1 MRLNELKDNQG
12 ATHRKKRIGR
22 GIGSGKGKTGGR
34 GVKGQK
40 SRSGVTIGGFEGGQ
54 MPIYM
59 RLPKRGFNAPN
70 SKTYQE
76 LSIANLNRA
85 LEAGKIDSKTEY
97 DGAALVEAG
106 VIRRVKDGVRLIG
119 SGKVNK
125 AVKLH
130 VSGASK
136 GAVAAVEA
144 AKGTVNILDEDTVYR
159 KKGEKQDRSGK
170 VSKADKKAAKAAA
183 APVEKPKAEKKKAAP
198 KKAAA
203 PKAEKAPAEKKAP
216 AKKAA
221 AKKDDGVSAYLEA
234 TQKFDADADNAV
246 VTKIEKY
253 LGASLKNKDAKYV
266 SCSDETELDTIV
278 KGFMKK
284 KMGIDDKD
292 AAMEKVK
299 AVCLEMKPVRMK
311 NRVTFYYLLAKNEGK
326 LGEF

>member
-1 MRLNELKDNQG
+1 M
-12 ATHRKKRIGR
+12 
-22 GIGSGKGKTGGR
+22 S
-34 GVKGQK
+34 
-40 SRSGVTIGGFEGGQ
+40 
-54 MPIYM
+54 
-59 RLPKRGFNAPN
+59 
-70 SKTYQE
+70 
-76 LSIANLNRA
+76 
-85 LEAGKIDSKTEY
+85 
-97 DGAALVEAG
+97 
-106 VIRRVKDGVRLIG
+106 
-119 SGKVNK
+119 K

-144 AKGTVNILDEDTVYR
+144 AKGSVTILDEGTVYR
-159 KKGEKQDRSGK
+159 GKGEKQDRSGK
-170 VSKADKKAAKAAA
+170 VSKADKKAAKASA
-183 APVEKPKAEKKKAAP
+183 APVAEKPKAEKKKAAP

-203 PKAEKAPAEKKAP
+203 PKAEKAPA
-216 AKKAA
+216 KKAA
-221 AKKDDGVSAYLEA
+221 AKKDDDVSAYLEA

-284 KMGIDDKD
+284 KMGVDDKE

-299 AVCLEMKPVRMK
+299 AVCTEMKPVRMK